1 MNRKKTELRSTRPMY
16 TWEIQE
22 ARRVFGEQLR
32 YERVR
37 IHEGA
42 TWPDRVNR
50 IGTRM
55 KDMKSSGDP
64 NAITLG
70 NHIYFPV
77 RLLAAPLPY
86 THSEFYKIPWLIHE
100 LTHAWQYQRLG
111 WRYLVKALKAQI
123 SEGRMAY
130 DFGGEEW
137 LRICYRR
144 GWKLTDFN
152 LEQQGDIARTYYDRL
167 CRGIDI
173 SAWLPFVTEFNQR
186 FD

>member
-1 MNRKKTELRSTRPMY
+1 MKKKASFQLIRPMY

-22 ARRVFGEQLR
+22 ARRVFGDQVR

-37 IHEGA
+37 IHENA
-42 TWPDRVNR
+42 AWPNR
-50 IGTRM
+50 INRVGARIKEM
-55 KDMKSSGDP
+55 KASDAP

-70 NHIYFPV
+70 NHMYFPV
-77 RLLAAPLPY
+77 RLPGAPLKPGNPEY
-86 THSEFYKIPWLIHE
+86 SKHPWLIHE
-100 LTHAWQYQRLG
+100 LTHVWQYQRLG
-111 WRYLVKALKAQI
+111 WRYLVHALKAQI
-123 SEGRMAY
+123 GEGRMAY

-152 LEQQGDIARTYYDRL
+152 LEQQGDIASSYYDRL

-173 SAWLPFVTEFNQR
+173 AAWLPYVTEFNQR